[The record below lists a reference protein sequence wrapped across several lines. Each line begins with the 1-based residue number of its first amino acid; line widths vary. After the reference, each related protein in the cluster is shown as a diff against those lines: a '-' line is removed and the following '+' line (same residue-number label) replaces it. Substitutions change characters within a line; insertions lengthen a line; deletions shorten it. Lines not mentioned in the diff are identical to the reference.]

1 MLKLI
6 ALYKGRGDWFK
17 AVQLMIRAEE
27 QTANPLEKVKMLYEI
42 GTIYRERL
50 DDEQTSAGFLARVIV
65 LDPEHV
71 GAAEPLSDLYF
82 REGRWKELEPILDML
97 VRKVDRRDTK
107 DLNQLYYRLAK
118 TADSLSNKDKA
129 LKYFKLAY
137 DLDSTSL
144 QILLGRAD
152 LLYRLEDWEGAF
164 KLYQTVLVHHRE
176 AQKDSE
182 VVEIFYRLG
191 IIKLRQGEKKKALN
205 MFEKALEIDANHRP
219 TLLAVI
225 DLQTGQNDWEA
236 VIAAKR
242 ALLPVAETE
251 EKFNLHCEMAEMYS
265 NKLQN
270 YQKAITSFLDAV
282 ELKPDSYVVLHKVLD
297 LYTKTEA
304 WKKAIE
310 ILGRL
315 ASIEKDSRRRGKFY
329 YTAGVIYRDALKS
342 TDEAIEQFNLAL
354 DSYFEKPDLIPASEF
369 QTYLKPFEAIDK
381 ICTGRK
387 DWKAQER
394 NYRKMIKRMPK
405 VGQEQVT
412 IALWHALGEIYR
424 SRLRDINAAIQTFEV
439 AVSLEPDNLKRHEI
453 LAELYNMAGPDFIDK
468 AVKEQMFL
476 IGKDAF
482 KIESYSALY
491 DIYFKSGQYDK
502 AWCMASALTYLQRA
516 NPDQTQFYEQ
526 YKSKGLVRAKSRLT
540 DEMWAKYVY
549 HPDEDRFVGAIYAA
563 VYRAVGMM
571 KSGEHKQF
579 GLKRKEKRDLASDQA
594 LFSKVFTY
602 VMQVLNVP
610 TDLEIFFRPDQ
621 PGELQV
627 ANCREKLQFIP
638 SIVVGQGMLAGR
650 SDKDLAFPISLF
662 LTKMRPEHYLRQVIQ
677 TNTELSVAIMAAI
690 RLVSPN
696 FNVPPDK
703 IQLVEQY
710 IGALRQ
716 YLPQASAE
724 HLQLVVQK
732 FVQSKAQLDM
742 AKWAQAVDLTGHRTG
757 LIISNDLSL
766 AAKFIGSEPT
776 TVGGMMPKD
785 KIKDLLMYAISP
797 QYFEL
802 RQLLGIAI
810 G

>member
-1 MLKLI
+1 MAVGESPERQGLYALMGEVYEVEIKDLDRAIESYSDILSVDPNQTAALIALGRLYEKVEDWSRAIDTLSHLVSLVSERRQRVELHTRIGALYEDRLQDQETAEGRFLEALSTDPNFVPAMLKLI

-381 ICTGRK
+381 ICT
-387 DWKAQER
+387 
-394 NYRKMIKRMPK
+394 
-405 VGQEQVT
+405 
-412 IALWHALGEIYR
+412 
-424 SRLRDINAAIQTFEV
+424 AA
-439 AVSLEPDNLKRHEI
+439 
-453 LAELYNMAGPDFIDK
+453 
-468 AVKEQMFL
+468 
-476 IGKDAF
+476 
-482 KIESYSALY
+482 
-491 DIYFKSGQYDK
+491 
-502 AWCMASALTYLQRA
+502 
-516 NPDQTQFYEQ
+516 
-526 YKSKGLVRAKSRLT
+526 
-540 DEMWAKYVY
+540 
-549 HPDEDRFVGAIYAA
+549 
-563 VYRAVGMM
+563 
-571 KSGEHKQF
+571 
-579 GLKRKEKRDLASDQA
+579 
-594 LFSKVFTY
+594 
-602 VMQVLNVP
+602 
-610 TDLEIFFRPDQ
+610 
-621 PGELQV
+621 
-627 ANCREKLQFIP
+627 
-638 SIVVGQGMLAGR
+638 
-650 SDKDLAFPISLF
+650 
-662 LTKMRPEHYLRQVIQ
+662 
-677 TNTELSVAIMAAI
+677 
-690 RLVSPN
+690 
-696 FNVPPDK
+696 
-703 IQLVEQY
+703 
-710 IGALRQ
+710 
-716 YLPQASAE
+716 
-724 HLQLVVQK
+724 
-732 FVQSKAQLDM
+732 
-742 AKWAQAVDLTGHRTG
+742 RTG
-757 LIISNDLSL
+757 RRRS
-766 AAKFIGSEPT
+766 AT
-776 TVGGMMPKD
+776 T
-785 KIKDLLMYAISP
+785 A
-797 QYFEL
+797 
-802 RQLLGIAI
+802 R
-810 G
+810 